1 MIAMRIHTLTPVLAL
16 LLVLSLIALPVS
28 AAAEQNERV
37 IQTQGTGEVTT
48 APDRV
53 EISLAVVTEHVDVR
67 TAQRENADKMSRCM
81 NALKSAGLTSDD
93 IKTTGYSIYQ
103 ITKDT
108 DASGSRLPIDK
119 QVQVYRVT
127 NTLLLTLKDTSRAGE
142 MVDIGVENGA
152 NNVNYISFTLSEEK
166 QKSLRT
172 TALQKA
178 VADSRTD
185 ADVVAAALGLT
196 VRDVK
201 EVTIG
206 GGYYPTVSR
215 MYDSM
220 YLGAGVE
227 KASTPIEAGDVKV
240 TATVSISYLC

>member
-1 MIAMRIHTLTPVLAL
+1 MRIKILTPVLAL
-16 LLVLSLIALPVS
+16 LIVLSLIALPVS
-28 AAAEQNERV
+28 AAATSNERV

-53 EISLAVVTEHVDVR
+53 EISLAVMTEDVDVR
-67 TAQRENADKMSRCM
+67 KAQRENSEKMTQTT

-103 ITKDT
+103 VTKDT
-108 DASGSRLPIDK
+108 DASGAILPINK
-119 QVQVYRVT
+119 QIKVYRVT
-127 NTLLLTLKDTSRAGE
+127 NTLLVTLKDTSRAGE
-142 MVDIGVENGA
+142 IIDIAVDNGA

-172 TALQKA
+172 EALQKA
-178 VADSRTD
+178 VAASRAD
-185 ADVVAAALGLT
+185 ADVVAMALGLT
-196 VRDVK
+196 VIDVK
-201 EVTIG
+201 DVSIG
-206 GGYYPTVSR
+206 GGYYPTVNR

-220 YLGAGVE
+220 YLGGGME